1 MRVSLLICLLAAL
14 AVLATAQ
21 FVYYMPI
28 GSRTVYVGHAH
39 LGETVYTHG
48 SALEV
53 VNLQSMS
60 ITFRGVNP
68 GMVASPWLPNGA
80 GVEYSYTRAAALFN
94 TTEID
99 PRKDVECISTSYIPR
114 IYGNVTTSQFS
125 TRNHIGIPQIYGNAC
140 PLRLPMDCMFRLSP
154 ATALCWTSPV

>member
-1 MRVSLLICLLAAL
+1 MRAGLLICLLTAL
-14 AVLATAQ
+14 AVFAVAQ
-21 FVYYMPI
+21 FLYYMPI
-28 GSRTVYVGHAH
+28 DSHMVYVGHAQ
-39 LGETVYTHG
+39 LGEAVYTRG

-53 VNLQSMS
+53 VNLRSMS

-99 PRKDVECISTSYIPR
+99 PRKDVEWYIYLLHSADIWADNPLLIVYDISYRHSPDIWE
-114 IYGNVTTSQFS
+114 
-125 TRNHIGIPQIYGNAC
+125 
-140 PLRLPMDCMFRLSP
+140 RLPAAITYGLLPLSP